1 MTRTS
6 KAAKMAKEMLVADR
20 RAKQRRHRAR
30 TANKA
35 TLIRPETFEIGKHP
49 CNCGASSAQFR
60 EAAAAQRQSVG
71 PVARHTCRAADAIDL
86 LLAAILWGLAFACVA
101 FTIALAASLFTHII
115 SK

>member
-6 KAAKMAKEMLVADR
+6 KAAKMAKEMLAADR

-30 TANKA
+30 TVHKA
-35 TLIRPETFEIGKHP
+35 PLIRPETFEH
-49 CNCGASSAQFR
+49 
-60 EAAAAQRQSVG
+60 AAQRQSVG
-71 PVARHTCRAADAIDL
+71 PVARHTCRAAGAIDL

-101 FTIALAASLFTHII
+101 FTIALAASLFTHLI

>member
-20 RAKQRRHRAR
+20 RAKQRLHRAR
-30 TANKA
+30 TAHKVP
-35 TLIRPETFEIGKHP
+35 LIRPEMIA
-49 CNCGASSAQFR
+49 ASCQPLAVS
-60 EAAAAQRQSVG
+60 EAAAAQRQSGG
-71 PVARHTCRAADAIDL
+71 PVARHTCRAAGAIDL

-101 FTIALAASLFTHII
+101 FTVALAASLFTHLI

>member
-35 TLIRPETFEIGKHP
+35 PIIRPEALEQ
-49 CNCGASSAQFR
+49 CGHIQSNIVASGFS
-60 EAAAAQRQSVG
+60 
-71 PVARHTCRAADAIDL
+71 RHDSRKSITPYLDL
-86 LLAAILWGLAFACVA
+86 ILAAILWTLAFACVA
-101 FTIALAASLFTHII
+101 FTIAIAAALFTHLI

>member
-20 RAKQRRHRAR
+20 RAKQRLHRAR
-30 TANKA
+30 TAHKVP
-35 TLIRPETFEIGKHP
+35 LIRPEMIA
-49 CNCGASSAQFR
+49 ASCQPLAVS

-71 PVARHTCRAADAIDL
+71 PVARHTCRAAGAIDL

-101 FTIALAASLFTHII
+101 FTVALAASLFTHLI